1 MINILRVES
10 EPKLLVRNSKI
21 LKFRVL
27 IFLLKKE
34 RLFVDN
40 GVVENI
46 SDDLFI
52 PLNYQLIL
60 LEFTS

>member
-1 MINILRVES
+1 MRVES
-10 EPKLLVRNSKI
+10 EPELLVRNSKI

-27 IFLLKKE
+27 IFLFKKE